1 MLAGAT
7 YSYHANHSLN
17 SIRQT
22 RVVKTALFVIWP
34 VLQATSAGLLLLFRK
49 NKSPR

>member
-7 YSYHANHSLN
+7 YSYDANHSLN
-17 SIRQT
+17 SIRQA

-34 VLQATSAGLLLLFRK
+34 VLHAAAVGLLILFRDD
-49 NKSPR
+49 KSLR